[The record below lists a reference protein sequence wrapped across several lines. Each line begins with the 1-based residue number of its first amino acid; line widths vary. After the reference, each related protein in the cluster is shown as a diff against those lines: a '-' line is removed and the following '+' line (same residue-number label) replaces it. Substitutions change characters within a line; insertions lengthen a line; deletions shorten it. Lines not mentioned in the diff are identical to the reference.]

1 MRETGVPSPMLGEYM
16 QIMARA
22 HLVIKALAASS
33 EGLTPRQLGERVQ
46 LPPTT
51 LHRLLGELQ
60 HQGFV
65 TRQMGGARCF
75 LGPAALDVGLGA
87 LRPAVLAST
96 GAVRAVTEL
105 ADRFGERTVLVEM
118 RARRAVVAF
127 GSGPELWS
135 GPYACPRGTVP
146 FRTAAGARCLLL
158 DLADVEVGRLLA
170 DEDQDRGTDR
180 TVAFECVQDLVQ
192 QLEVVRR
199 RGFEIAHDEWGP
211 ESWEIAAPV
220 RNGAGRVIA
229 GLAVVTHRSR
239 LPRRRANRIKAEAIL
254 TAHTIAVELG
264 YGGPPPRAGT
274 APARETEQPPQP
286 PRTLGPGPSSTGRQ
300 GAYPS

>member
-1 MRETGVPSPMLGEYM
+1 
-16 QIMARA
+16 MARA
-22 HLVIKALAASS
+22 HLVIKALAASP

-51 LHRLLGELQ
+51 LHRLLRELQ

-65 TRQMGGARCF
+65 TRQMGGARCY

-105 ADRFGERTVLVEM
+105 AERFGERTVLVEM
-118 RARRAVVAF
+118 RARRAVVVF
-127 GSGPELWS
+127 GSGPEHWS
-135 GPYACPRGTVP
+135 GPYAGPQGVVP
-146 FRTAAGARCLLL
+146 FRTAAAARALLL
-158 DLADVEVGRLLA
+158 DLEDVEVGRLLA
-170 DEDQDRGTDR
+170 DQDPGPDR
-180 TVAFECVQDLVQ
+180 TVAFDSVQDLVQ
-192 QLEVVRR
+192 QLAVVRR
-199 RGFEIAHDEWGP
+199 RGFEIAHEEWGP

-229 GLAVVTHRSR
+229 GLAVLTQRSR

-254 TAHTIAVELG
+254 TAHAVAVELG
-264 YGGPPPRAGT
+264 YGGPPPRSGT
-274 APARETEQPPQP
+274 VTAREAEQPPKASRT
-286 PRTLGPGPSSTGRQ
+286 PRPGPSVTGRQ

>member
-1 MRETGVPSPMLGEYM
+1 MTGVPSPMLGEYM

-22 HLVIKALAASS
+22 HLVIKALAASP

-65 TRQMGGARCF
+65 TRQMGGARCY

-105 ADRFGERTVLVEM
+105 AERFGERTVLVEM
-118 RARRAVVAF
+118 RARRAVVVF
-127 GSGPELWS
+127 GSGPEHWS
-135 GPYACPRGTVP
+135 GPYAGPQGVVP
-146 FRTAAGARCLLL
+146 FRTAAAARALLL
-158 DLADVEVGRLLA
+158 DLEDVEVGRLLA
-170 DEDQDRGTDR
+170 DQDPGPDR
-180 TVAFECVQDLVQ
+180 TVAFDSVQDLVQ
-192 QLEVVRR
+192 QLAVVRR
-199 RGFEIAHDEWGP
+199 RGFEIAHEEWGP

-229 GLAVVTHRSR
+229 GLAVLTQRSR

-254 TAHTIAVELG
+254 TAHAVAVELG
-264 YGGPPPRAGT
+264 YGGPPPRSGT
-274 APARETEQPPQP
+274 VTAREAEQPPKASRT
-286 PRTLGPGPSSTGRQ
+286 PRPGPSVTGRQ

>member
-1 MRETGVPSPMLGEYM
+1 M

-22 HLVIKALAASS
+22 HLVIKTLAASP
-33 EGLTPRQLGERVQ
+33 EGLTPRQLGERVE

-65 TRQMGGARCF
+65 SRQMGGARCY

-105 ADRFGERTVLVEM
+105 ADRFGERTILVEM
-118 RARRAVVAF
+118 RASRAVLAF
-127 GSGPELWS
+127 GTGPEHWS
-135 GPYACPRGTVP
+135 GPYAGAKGIVP
-146 FRTAAGARCLLL
+146 FRTAAAARVLLL
-158 DLADVEVGRLLA
+158 DMEDVEVGRLLA
-170 DEDQDRGTDR
+170 DQDPGPDG
-180 TVAFECVQDLVQ
+180 TVAFDSVQDLVQ
-192 QLEVVRR
+192 QLKVVRR
-199 RGFEIAHDEWGP
+199 RGFEIAHEEWGP

-229 GLAVVTHRSR
+229 GLAVLTQRSR
-239 LPRRRANRIKAEAIL
+239 LPCRRANRIKAEAIL
-254 TAHTIAVELG
+254 TAHAIAVELG
-264 YGGPPPRAGT
+264 YGGPPPRSAT
-274 APARETEQPPQP
+274 VPAREAEQPPKTS
-286 PRTLGPGPSSTGRQ
+286 RTLRPGPSVPGRQ
-300 GAYPS
+300 SAHPS